1 MSYIKTDYLV
11 VGSGL
16 AGLSAALKLSALG
29 DVLII
34 TKEKVENAN
43 STWAQ
48 GGIAAVFSNEDS
60 FD

>member
-1 MSYIKTDYLV
+1 MSYIKTDFLV

-16 AGLSAALKLSALG
+16 AGFAAALKLSALG
-29 DVLII
+29 EVLIL

-48 GGIAAVFSNEDS
+48 GASLR
-60 FD
+60 